1 MLRSHGPALA
11 ALAALLASTVP
22 SSAQAPA
29 VGAQCVPAVAK
40 PEMYANCRIAMAPGG
55 ATCRCEVQP
64 QALRQPAARLEAPRQ
79 QSSRQES
86 VRESVRET
94 AGIDSAPRAAVQAS
108 SEGYLSPAEIR
119 QMYSGRTWM
128 WSEGGGYFDPSG
140 SFHAAVGD
148 SATTA
153 FLARGTWSAGPQ
165 GELCFSALW
174 NGQIGKNDER
184 TCFYHKAEGG
194 RIMQRKGQTGEWYAF
209 RSAPGKAG
217 DEYNK
222 LVQGNRIGTKMG
234 DLRARLLYGVA
245 M

>member
-1 MLRSHGPALA
+1 MLRSHAPALA
-11 ALAALLASTVP
+11 ALAVLLASTAP
-22 SSAQAPA
+22 SAAQTPA
-29 VGAQCVPAVAK
+29 AGAQCVPAVAN
-40 PEMYANCRIAMAPGG
+40 PQMYGNCRIAVAAGA
-55 ATCRCEVQP
+55 ATCRCEVRP
-64 QALRQPAARLEAPRQ
+64 QALRQPARLEASRA
-79 QSSRQES
+79 QSLPEAAPAS
-86 VRESVRET
+86 T
-94 AGIDSAPRAAVQAS
+94 PRAAS

-153 FLARGTWSAGPQ
+153 FLARGTWSAGAQ

-194 RIMQRKGQTGEWYAF
+194 KILQRKGQTGEWYAF
-209 RSAPGKAG
+209 RNAPGRAS